1 MSAGKL
7 YKFSD
12 GEFIANV
19 NYQFH
24 DDSKT
29 NWWGELV
36 LTEYRAISDG
46 NNYAIELQDGRR
58 GRCSLR
64 KRVNRAV
71 TGLPPHYHFHF
82 RGHGLLK

>member
-1 MSAGKL
+1 VSAGKL
-7 YKFSD
+7 YKSRG

-19 NYQFH
+19 DYQFH

-71 TGLPPHYHFHF
+71 TGLPPRYHFHF